1 MLCSCRG
8 YAGPGLLAAVFQP
21 KGINMHYTPVTK
33 KSLFSA
39 AFCALLA
46 AAPAKATIYDEAVS
60 GDLSNDKAAP
70 TALTLTPGLNSVIG
84 TVAGFPPEGTDPQD
98 WVSFT
103 IPAGFVMTSY
113 VNSKY
118 VSTDEQGFT
127 GFQSGSAF
135 SGDEFVAGSYA
146 GYAHFG
152 FAATNPDGTPPSSTV
167 GVDLLPLMA
176 NPSFAPGA
184 IGFTPPLAAGT
195 YTFLI
200 QQGDPTTTG
209 YQFDMNVR
217 AVPETGSSLCL
228 LGMGCL
234 AILALRRRLG
244 FLDRPI
250 R

>member
-1 MLCSCRG
+1 MLARDCWLQFFNR
-8 YAGPGLLAAVFQP
+8 
-21 KGINMHYTPVTK
+21 KGINMHYTLVTK

-39 AFCALLA
+39 AVCALLVA
-46 AAPAKATIYDEAVS
+46 AAPAKATIYNEAIS
-60 GDLSNDKAAP
+60 GDLSNDPAAP

-176 NPSFAPGA
+176 NPSFAPGTT
-184 IGFTPPLAAGT
+184 GFTPPLGPGT

-200 QQGDPTTTG
+200 QQGDPSTTG
-209 YQFDMNVR
+209 YRFNMIVR
-217 AVPETGSSLCL
+217 PVSVPESGSSLCL
-228 LGMGCL
+228 LGIGGL

-244 FLDRPI
+244 YSGRRI